1 MENYCQNRFN
11 RVIQSKHHEYI
22 TPPVTDEELKST
34 IVPDQSINN
43 PVFFNEAGFIANEI
57 GRLLKLVESG
67 DMSSQQLLNSVLDS
81 HASTSYL
88 PSDMSERDAFDS
100 TPSRYAQDPVE
111 LVDQAGYMSSRF
123 DNLPENISDSSDDLT
138 NQSSEDVNSSDS

>member
-1 MENYCQNRFN
+1 MENFCQNRFN
-11 RVIQSKHHEYI
+11 RVIQSKHYDYI

-88 PSDMSERDAFDS
+88 PSEMSERDAFDS

-111 LVDQAGYMSSRF
+111 LVAQAGYMSSRF
-123 DNLPENISDSSDDLT
+123 DNLPDNMSDSSDEVT
-138 NQSSEDVNSSDS
+138 EHSSDDVNSSES